1 MRQSSQQVQLPLDPP
16 ENFVMRRQESNVS
29 QPPEVAHCGSTEMSK
44 QARMRY
50 QEVYNQNEE
59 DGCCPSRDL
68 VVAKLEVGV
77 LSVGLYG
84 FVAEEEED
92 PDTGA
97 DCCSV

>member
-1 MRQSSQQVQLPLDPP
+1 
-16 ENFVMRRQESNVS
+16 
-29 QPPEVAHCGSTEMSK
+29 
-44 QARMRY
+44 MRY
-50 QEVYNQNEE
+50 QEVYDQNEE